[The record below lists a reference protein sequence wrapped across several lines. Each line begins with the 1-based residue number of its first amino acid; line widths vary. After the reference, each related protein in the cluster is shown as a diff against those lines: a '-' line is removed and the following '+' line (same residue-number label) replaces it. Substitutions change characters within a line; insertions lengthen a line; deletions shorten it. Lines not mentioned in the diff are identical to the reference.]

1 MAHEADEIQAEPES
15 PDDPETV
22 ATGTA
27 DKTPAVAI
35 GATAL
40 IIALVF
46 VLALGLAALAYW
58 LAS

>member
-1 MAHEADEIQAEPES
+1 MADEPQAEPES
-15 PDDPETV
+15 SEPDSV
-22 ATGTA
+22 ARGTA
-27 DKTPAVAI
+27 DNTPAVAI